1 MTVRDSWGSRIPRRA
16 ARAGLAAGLLLLCV
30 GLAPA
35 GAEDAPEAEASAAR
49 PAPTL
54 DQLLRLPSG
63 VDTGIERRGGLTRGE
78 WHARFE
84 RIDTDLAREKKAL
97 ETAQAERDRVA
108 GTADAWLLGPPGTTS
123 TDAPL
128 DYRLR
133 QEINRHKEEIER
145 LERARKD
152 LEVEANLA
160 GVPDDWRL

>member
-1 MTVRDSWGSRIPRRA
+1 MTVGRSWGTRIPRRA
-16 ARAGLAAGLLLLCV
+16 AGAGLAVGLLLLGA

-35 GAEDAPEAEASAAR
+35 RAEDAPEADASADR

-54 DQLLRLPSG
+54 DQLLKLPSG
-63 VDTGIERRGGLTRGE
+63 VDVGIERRGGLTRGE
-78 WHARFE
+78 WHTRFE

-97 ETAQAERDRVA
+97 EAAQAQRDKVA

-133 QEINRHKEEIER
+133 QEISRHKEEIER
-145 LERARKD
+145 LEKARKD